1 MKFLSIFILLY
12 IYLSIDAKASI
23 DTIAYKHDFGLKG
36 DVVSFEER
44 VYSAKKNKEK
54 IENKHFISN
63 AKYDII
69 DDRVFL
75 MTFKDNSSTTNYFYD
90 GLKRLIE
97 VRTISLRDGSLKG
110 KNLYFYEQKQLI
122 PYLELKYNVLGKGRG
137 KGKTQDSVIL
147 QDSIVIS
154 YNEEKKE
161 LSTMSYSPED
171 GRLLYQNLVRY
182 NENNK
187 IDKKVKTTQEAATRF
202 IYSFDPQTGKIIE
215 EKWFLNNKLVQK
227 IKYEYNKLAYLTKRI
242 ELDEYERPYSETEYT
257 YDPISGSILEINQKQ
272 RKQITR
278 YEYNFDD
285 NENWILRY
293 EFENNKPIRIV
304 ERKIQYK

>member
-12 IYLSIDAKASI
+12 IYLSIEAKASF

-36 DVVSFEER
+36 NIVSFEER
-44 VYSAKKNKEK
+44 AYSARKNKGK
-54 IENKHFISN
+54 IENKHFIYS

-69 DDRVFL
+69 DDRVFV

-97 VRTISLRDGSLKG
+97 VRTMSLRDGSLKG

-122 PYLELKYNVLGKGRG
+122 PYLELKYNVLGKG
-137 KGKTQDSVIL
+137 KGKTQDSIVL
-147 QDSIVIS
+147 QDSIIFS

-161 LSTMSYSPED
+161 LSTISYSPED
-171 GRLLYQNLVRY
+171 GKLLYQNLVRY

-187 IDKKVKTTQEAATRF
+187 IDKKVKTTQEAVTRF
-202 IYSFDPQTGKIIE
+202 LYSFDSKTGKIIE
-215 EKWFLNNKLVQK
+215 EKWFLNNSLVQK

-242 ELDEYERPYSETEYT
+242 ELDEDEKPYNEIEYT

-285 NENWILRY
+285 HENWILKY